1 MVPRKMLAGGFCL
14 RGTAVIALTAV
25 ALLAGGCSRAIDGT
39 PVATPGEAGIG
50 AGAALL
56 ETTCREYVP
65 MGQSGRR
72 EVMVAIGEAGN
83 RLVAANPDL
92 WAGVAAALC
101 TFADPSAPVKDV
113 VTGGVR

>member
-1 MVPRKMLAGGFCL
+1 MVPRKVLPAKAGVL
-14 RGTAVIALTAV
+14 AV
-25 ALLAGGCSRAIDGT
+25 AALMILLGGCSRPIDGT
-39 PVATPGEAGIG
+39 PVAAPGEVGMG
-50 AGAALL
+50 AGADLL

-72 EVMVAIGEAGN
+72 EVMTAIGEAGN
-83 RLVAANPDL
+83 RLVATNPDL

>member
-1 MVPRKMLAGGFCL
+1 MVPKKMLPGK
-14 RGTAVIALTAV
+14 TAVLVAAALV
-25 ALLAGGCSRAIDGT
+25 MLLGGCSRPIDGT
-39 PVATPGEAGIG
+39 PVAAPGEVGMG
-50 AGAALL
+50 AGADLL